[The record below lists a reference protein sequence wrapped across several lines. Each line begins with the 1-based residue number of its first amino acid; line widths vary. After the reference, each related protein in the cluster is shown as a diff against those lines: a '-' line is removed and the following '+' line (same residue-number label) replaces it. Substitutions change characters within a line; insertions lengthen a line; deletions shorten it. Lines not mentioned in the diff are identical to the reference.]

1 MTEDLV
7 LADTPPNLA
16 IKDELEK
23 QIVGAK
29 NACRKRGIRKPLDKC
44 TDLSENPESKF
55 KMDLNLPLT
64 IKQAL
69 ERDFVN
75 VTLRNLLVNVPRT
88 PNVETILAKFVEDV
102 LVTNPLEDSG
112 SLEEFTQV
120 ATFTF
125 TFTFTAIFHVM
136 LFSFLYLLREP

>member
-29 NACRKRGIRKPLDKC
+29 NACRKRGIRKSLDKC

-102 LVTNPLEDSG
+102 LVTNPLEDRG

-120 ATFTF
+120 ATF